1 MRKLI
6 SLFSIAGTLILALSL
21 FSSPALAQNNV
32 AGNYGISTTSSLWS
46 SNGINIFNNNVGY
59 VGIGTQNPSEKLE
72 VAGNILAKGLFL
84 KDNNTSAYISY
95 ANTASWP
102 GIMEFSSPNG
112 FSFLGSI
119 GINHDSV
126 PQANLHVNG
135 SMMVNGIAKL
145 NGSITTNDKLGLTKN
160 YAITGSDCVMSFTN
174 GLLTASTCTEVTS
187 TSMNRTSVKRMR

>member
-21 FSSPALAQNNV
+21 FSSPVLAQNNV
-32 AGNYGISTTSSLWS
+32 AGNYGISTTSNLWS
-46 SNGINIFNNNVGY
+46 ANGINIFNNNVGY

-119 GINHDSV
+119 GINHNSV

-135 SMMVNGIAKL
+135 SVLINGNTNF
-145 NGSITTNDKLGLTKN
+145 NGNITTDGKVGLTKD
-160 YAITGSDCVMSFTN
+160 YLISGSDCVISFTN
-174 GLLTASTCTEVTS
+174 GLLTDSTCTEIS
-187 TSMNRTSVKRMR
+187 SNLINKTSVKRMK